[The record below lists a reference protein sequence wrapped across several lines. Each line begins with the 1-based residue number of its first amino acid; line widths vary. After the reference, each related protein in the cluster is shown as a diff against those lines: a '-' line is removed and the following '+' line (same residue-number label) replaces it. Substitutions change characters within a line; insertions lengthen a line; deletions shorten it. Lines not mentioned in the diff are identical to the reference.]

1 MIVTINKMVNLL
13 EEWANN
19 RKPLINDF
27 YFGNIYDVNSST
39 TVKYPLMVV
48 DLVPTGSTTYN
59 NGKFSNRVNFLIG
72 FFDQENDQ
80 LNVENVNGYRSNNVG
95 EILSDTY
102 QLYQDLLS
110 EFATNT
116 NWRSFNISTPNS
128 DKNYN
133 WKMNDTGDKI
143 WGIAV
148 EIEICG
154 LYNCK

>member
-13 EEWANN
+13 EEWANS

-39 TVKYPLMVV
+39 TVRYPLMVV

-116 NWRSFNISTPNS
+116 NWRSFNISTTNS

-148 EIEICG
+148 EIEISG